1 MELFFFFVGKRSS
14 TQLKH
19 LIVRL
24 TQRNAEETLVDSQL
38 VFMIFLEFI
47 FMTTL
52 DYVAIGWG
60 IVILL
65 CPLERML
72 ELNE

>member
-1 MELFFFFVGKRSS
+1 MGKSSS

-19 LIVRL
+19 LIRL
-24 TQRNAEETLVDSQL
+24 TQSNAEETLVDSQL
-38 VFMIFLEFI
+38 VFMIFLKFI

-65 CPLERML
+65 GPLERML